1 MQTRNI
7 AAVGG
12 AAALVAGLGA
22 CGSAASQP
30 QGISGGSEPG
40 VPQVGQPVSPVKI
53 LHEIEAT
60 VDGPAGHDISG
71 NPRASGTFPCD
82 GTYEQITVDSYP
94 DAATLQEVLNQGA
107 VATSSTSAI
116 VTAQNAEITVT
127 PVMGNSGNE
136 YSVTPA
142 HIATMLHGT
151 VYVQAGQMPPG
162 H

>member
-12 AAALVAGLGA
+12 VAALVAGLGA

-30 QGISGGSEPG
+30 QGIAGGSEPA
-40 VPQVGQPVSPVKI
+40 VQQVGQPVSPVKI

-71 NPRASGTFPCD
+71 NPMASGTFPCD
-82 GTYEQITVDSYP
+82 GTYEQITVYSYP
-94 DAATLQEVLNQGA
+94 DAATLQEAMHQDA

-127 PVMGNSGNE
+127 PVMGDSGNE

-142 HIATMLHGT
+142 HIAAMLHGT